1 MPDETD
7 SRETALRDSEER
19 LRAIVE
25 TAAEGIVT
33 IDECGAV
40 ESVNT
45 AAERMFGYSR
55 AEIVGREASM
65 LMPSFDREDRTQIA
79 GAGGEVTG
87 RRKDGSIFPMHLSIS
102 EVTLADRRIFT
113 GIIRDISESKFAQ
126 AQLFEFAE
134 RLAKKR
140 KAIEDQVQL
149 LDISHDAIFVWQEPG
164 GVVYWNRGATELYG
178 YNAEEAIG
186 KIPSELLSTHF
197 PIPRSDVLA
206 HLREKGLWH
215 GELRHRT
222 KDGRE
227 SIVSARFQT
236 VPDAGGAL
244 RVMESANDI
253 TAQRRLERELLGAI
267 AREQRRIGQ
276 DLHDDLCQQLAGI
289 QLMTGVVADE
299 LSAVSPRQA
308 ARVSRI
314 AEQIRLTIDRAKML
328 AHGLSPV
335 ALEAGG
341 LGAGL
346 EELAETSAELFG
358 VRCEFGGEC
367 EGDLA
372 QVDIDMGTHL
382 YRIAQEAITNSI
394 KHGNA
399 KCILVNV
406 DSSAEQWVLTVSDD
420 GCGISDQGFD
430 GKGMGLRTMKYRAST
445 IGGSLA
451 LHSSPGQGSIVSCR
465 FPPPA
470 KS

>member
-1 MPDETD
+1 MQDETN
-7 SRETALRDSEER
+7 SRDTALRDSEER

-25 TAAEGIVT
+25 TAAEGIIT
-33 IDECGAV
+33 IDERGAV
-40 ESVNT
+40 ESMNS

-55 AEIVGREASM
+55 AEIIGRDASALMPSLDHGERAKNIGIGREA
-65 LMPSFDREDRTQIA
+65 
-79 GAGGEVTG
+79 TG
-87 RRKDGSIFPMHLSIS
+87 RRKDGSVFPVHLSVS

-134 RLAKKR
+134 RLAVKR

-149 LDISHDAIFVWQEPG
+149 LDISHDAIFVWREPG
-164 GVVYWNRGATELYG
+164 GIVYWNRGATALYG
-178 YNAEEAIG
+178 YTSEEAIG
-186 KIPSELLSTHF
+186 KIPSELLGTHF
-197 PIPRSDVLA
+197 PIPRSAVLA
-206 HLREKGLWH
+206 HLRANGFWH

-222 KDGRE
+222 KDGKE

-236 VPDAGGAL
+236 VPGGDGAL

-253 TAQRRLERELLGAI
+253 TAQRRLERELIDAS

-289 QLMTGVVADE
+289 QLMAGVVADE
-299 LSAVSPRQA
+299 LSAVAPRQA

-328 AHGLSPV
+328 AQGLSPV
-335 ALEAGG
+335 TLESGG

-346 EELAETSAELFG
+346 EQLAETSAKLFG
-358 VRCEFGGEC
+358 VSCAFGGEC
-367 EGDLA
+367 EEDAA
-372 QVDIDMGTHL
+372 QVDVDMGTHL
-382 YRIAQEAITNSI
+382 YRIAQEAITNAV

-399 KCILVNV
+399 KCILINLVPG
-406 DSSAEQWVLTVSDD
+406 AEEWLLTVSDD
-420 GCGISDQGFD
+420 GSGISGRQPD
-430 GKGMGLRTMKYRAST
+430 GNGMGLRTMNYRAGA
-445 IGGSLA
+445 IGGSLD
-451 LHSSPGQGSIVSCR
+451 LQSSPGQGTIVSCR